1 MAMEL
6 PRGPGEGSN
15 DTTYKQNRFKAETW
29 SIKKFGLPHR
39 ALFNCRKCSRGT
51 SPKCMTDTKVQP
63 HAGTMQRIWTR
74 RVNTMRISRAKAR
87 SRILQTTEMA
97 TRSTQMGH
105 HLPPQPEHN
114 VIRTPPA
121 SNLSLRPDLEAA
133 LIKKRPTPS
142 GITKT
147 SESDL
152 LPAITRCPQTQK
164 LGWQSEGWGKHR
176 RCTQPRRT
184 SEVYARSRNLGT
196 PNSTNRYGHRMP
208 PKPRHN
214 VTRTHQNLAHINTS
228 KRNDRI

>member
-121 SNLSLRPDLEAA
+121 SNLSPRQCNTRA
-133 LIKKRPTPS
+133 LWVRVSVKHLTLS
-142 GITKT
+142 
-147 SESDL
+147 
-152 LPAITRCPQTQK
+152 
-164 LGWQSEGWGKHR
+164 LGC
-176 RCTQPRRT
+176 CTLSVDP
-184 SEVYARSRNLGT
+184 LGDD
-196 PNSTNRYGHRMP
+196 
-208 PKPRHN
+208 
-214 VTRTHQNLAHINTS
+214 Q
-228 KRNDRI
+228 DE